1 MATKQALRM
10 LGVSAADMP
19 HILHV
24 SFSRLLRDCKFLLL
38 SRILQSETDKTQAHK
53 CVCVRVRIC
62 KLPALQTL
70 LKCVP
75 LSSPCPILPSRP
87 ITTLHGSDVSCTR
100 LRHHSHS
107 FCRPSRRAEPF
118 FLRAL
123 QQQ

>member
-53 CVCVRVRIC
+53 CVCVC
-62 KLPALQTL
+62 A
-70 LKCVP
+70 
-75 LSSPCPILPSRP
+75 
-87 ITTLHGSDVSCTR
+87 
-100 LRHHSHS
+100 
-107 FCRPSRRAEPF
+107 RAYM
-118 FLRAL
+118 
-123 QQQ
+123 